1 MSSPFISKVSK
12 LNLSPDSR
20 KGTPPK
26 LRREQSGA
34 TEKTEE
40 DSSLPTTPT
49 PKGKASA
56 ARHQSEQ
63 RDSPVP
69 APKDAPSQASASASG
84 SRAQS
89 RVGRSESEAE
99 QPQEE
104 PQEEGQEEQQEE
116 EENGQEQPTPSLNGG
131 PTESHPEHLDLSV
144 LKGLEVGED
153 GLIHDQDGNA
163 IGRLVEGKPEDLVG
177 YTVGDN
183 GEILDED
190 GDLIGVVDVLAEAFQ
205 NQQDGVDASQA
216 GGPDEDQEE
225 EEEEEEGQHEQT
237 NGIVDQAADTVGQAA
252 DTATAAVSNVADLA
266 GKAVS
271 ESGDI
276 KDDAGQTV
284 GKLVEGEPE
293 ELAGK
298 VPNDQ
303 GEILGDE
310 GDVLGRVDVAS
321 QAKEAAG
328 SAAGSSKA
336 ASRESGKDAEQR
348 GSVAGTAASKA
359 TGSAAGSAAD
369 KSKAASGAQPEDDQ
383 STVGPKST
391 ADNVSAEELTPEDAV
406 GEKPEASEA
415 DEAKG
420 TVAEKSEAPGTEAD
434 EANETVAEKSELPG
448 SQAPATE
455 AAGTEADEA
464 KETVG
469 DKSEAPGSEVAGA
482 EAEGEAK
489 EAPEEAAE
497 AATEGV
503 PESAPG
509 DAAEE
514 KYETAQEEVPEEA
527 TEEAPEEAP
536 EEAAEE
542 GTEAEKELPPISSLE
557 GLRCNKLGKI
567 INPATGKPVGE
578 LIEGDA
584 KKLASLGAQLD
595 DKGQFWD
602 NRGNVIGRAQTL
614 APEEYPD
621 EPPFGGLEGLH
632 VVEDGWVEDQNGKRV
647 GKIVDGDAKKVLGR
661 PVDEDGDVTDKHGN
675 VIAKAEYYEAP
686 DEEPEPEVEPEKID
700 LSSLEG
706 LTPNKLGYVIGP
718 KGVPIGRVV
727 EGNPKE
733 LAGKEIHDG
742 QIYDGPKPIGRVEL
756 IPENER
762 EKKPEGPFAGLEG
775 LVVNKEGFVEDEE
788 GNIVG
793 KVTEGDVKNLRGRT
807 VDEDG
812 DIIDK
817 FGSVKGHAEP
827 YEVPEEEKPEE
838 VDLSILEGKVVN
850 KAGNVVDGQ
859 GRVFGRVVSGGKGL
873 AGRKVDKKGQ
883 IWGDDGKVIGQAELV
898 PGADEQKPEGPF
910 FGFDN
915 AVVGKDGVVTDG
927 TDRII
932 GRVIEGDAKRLQGR
946 KVDEDGDILDK
957 NGNPIGKAERW
968 EPEEKKRN
976 VNPMAGRKVNKEG
989 EVRDADGNLIGKL
1002 TSGDLPSLIGKE
1014 IDDNGYVV
1022 DNDGNKIGE
1031 CTLIENIPEP
1041 EPEPEEPEE
1050 EVQEEEP
1057 GPSPEELEAKK
1068 KEEEDRQLAKK
1079 MSAIVGSTLDRLRPI
1094 CKMISE
1100 HVDRADRTPKD
1111 ELDEEQLVKDVK
1123 PLLEEGGQILQEC
1136 NGSIRALDPDGR
1148 IASTAKARAAS
1159 HEASPEEY
1167 ALADQLKEL
1176 TDTVLRTIDNGKKR
1190 IAGMPHAKKE
1200 LNPLWGLLSEPLF
1213 QIIAAVGLLLSGVL
1227 GLVGRLLE
1235 GLGLGPLVKGL
1246 LGGLGLDKL
1255 LSNLGLTSLTDALG
1269 LTGRKKK

>member
-34 TEKTEE
+34 TEKTE
-40 DSSLPTTPT
+40 DDPSVPTTPT

-69 APKDAPSQASASASG
+69 APRDAPSQASASASG
-84 SRAQS
+84 SRAQK
-89 RVGRSESEAE
+89 
-99 QPQEE
+99 
-104 PQEEGQEEQQEE
+104 
-116 EENGQEQPTPSLNGG
+116 EENGQQEQPTPSLNGG

-153 GLIHDQDGNA
+153 GLIHDQDGTA

-205 NQQDGVDASQA
+205 NQQDG
-216 GGPDEDQEE
+216 
-225 EEEEEEGQHEQT
+225 
-237 NGIVDQAADTVGQAA
+237 AADTVGQAA
-252 DTATAAVSNVADLA
+252 DTATAAVGNVADLA

-303 GEILGDE
+303 GEILGDD
-310 GDVLGRVDVAS
+310 GDVVGRVDVAP
-321 QAKEAAG
+321 QEAAG

-336 ASRESGKDAEQR
+336 ASRESGEEAEQR
-348 GSVAGTAASKA
+348 ASVAGTAASKA
-359 TGSAAGSAAD
+359 TGSAAD

-406 GEKPEASEA
+406 GEKPEASDA

-434 EANETVAEKSELPG
+434 EAKETVAEKSEAPG
-448 SQAPATE
+448 SQAPGTE

-464 KETVG
+464 KETV
-469 DKSEAPGSEVAGA
+469 
-482 EAEGEAK
+482 
-489 EAPEEAAE
+489 
-497 AATEGV
+497 
-503 PESAPG
+503 
-509 DAAEE
+509 
-514 KYETAQEEVPEEA
+514 
-527 TEEAPEEAP
+527 
-536 EEAAEE
+536 AEE
-542 GTEAEKELPPISSLE
+542 GTEAEKELPPLSSLE

-675 VIAKAEYYEAP
+675 VIAKAEYYETP
-686 DEEPEPEVEPEKID
+686 DEEPEPEPETID

-793 KVTEGDVKNLRGRT
+793 KVTEGDVKNLRGRA

-976 VNPMAGRKVNKEG
+976 INPMAGRKVNKEG

-1100 HVDRADRTPKD
+1100 HVDKADRTPKE

-1136 NGSIRALDPDGR
+1136 NGAIRALDPDGR
-1148 IASTAKARAAS
+1148 IAATAKARAAS

-1255 LSNLGLTSLTDALG
+1255 LSSLGLTSLTDALG

>member
-34 TEKTEE
+34 TEQTEE
-40 DSSLPTTPT
+40 DPSVPTTPT

-69 APKDAPSQASASASG
+69 APKEASASASASG

-89 RVGRSESEAE
+89 R
-99 QPQEE
+99 E
-104 PQEEGQEEQQEE
+104 PHDE

-205 NQQDGVDASQA
+205 NQQDG
-216 GGPDEDQEE
+216 
-225 EEEEEEGQHEQT
+225 
-237 NGIVDQAADTVGQAA
+237 AADTVGQAA

-328 SAAGSSKA
+328 K
-336 ASRESGKDAEQR
+336 
-348 GSVAGTAASKA
+348 
-359 TGSAAGSAAD
+359 
-369 KSKAASGAQPEDDQ
+369 
-383 STVGPKST
+383 
-391 ADNVSAEELTPEDAV
+391 
-406 GEKPEASEA
+406 A
-415 DEAKG
+415 DEAKE
-420 TVAEKSEAPGTEAD
+420 TVAEKSEAPG
-434 EANETVAEKSELPG
+434 
-448 SQAPATE
+448 SQAPGTE

-469 DKSEAPGSEVAGA
+469 DKSEAPGSEVAGT

-503 PESAPG
+503 PESAPE
-509 DAAEE
+509 DTAEE

-527 TEEAPEEAP
+527 PEVAPEEAP

-793 KVTEGDVKNLRGRT
+793 KVTEGDVKNLRGRA

-1100 HVDRADRTPKD
+1100 HVDKADRTPKE

-1123 PLLEEGGQILQEC
+1123 PLLEEGGQILQKC
-1136 NGSIRALDPDGR
+1136 NGAIRALDPDGR
-1148 IASTAKARAAS
+1148 IAATAKARAAS

>member
-1 MSSPFISKVSK
+1 MSSPFTSKVSK

-26 LRREQSGA
+26 LRHQKSGT

-40 DSSLPTTPT
+40 EDPSVPSTPT
-49 PKGKASA
+49 PKGKSA
-56 ARHQSEQ
+56 PRQQSEQ

-69 APKDAPSQASASASG
+69 KPKEGSGRAQSQASASASG

-89 RVGRSESEAE
+89 RVGRSER
-99 QPQEE
+99 
-104 PQEEGQEEQQEE
+104 
-116 EENGQEQPTPSLNGG
+116 QEQPTPSVNGG

-163 IGRLVEGKPEDLVG
+163 IGRLVEGKSEDLVG

-190 GDLIGVVDVLAEAFQ
+190 GDLIGIVDVLAEAFQ
-205 NQQDGVDASQA
+205 NKDADG
-216 GGPDEDQEE
+216 
-225 EEEEEEGQHEQT
+225 
-237 NGIVDQAADTVGQAA
+237 AADTVGQAA
-252 DTATAAVSNVADLA
+252 DTATAAVNNVADLA

-271 ESGDI
+271 ESGEL
-276 KDDAGQTV
+276 KDDAGQTI
-284 GKLVEGEPE
+284 GKLVEGQPE

-298 VPNDQ
+298 VPNEQ
-303 GEILGDE
+303 GEILGDD

-321 QAKEAAG
+321 QAREAAG
-328 SAAGSSKA
+328 SAAGSSKKA
-336 ASRESGKDAEQR
+336 PTEATEQR
-348 GSVAGTAASKA
+348 GSVAPTDASKA
-359 TGSAAGSAAD
+359 SGSAAGSAAD
-369 KSKAASGAQPEDDQ
+369 KSRAASGTQPEEDQ
-383 STVGPKST
+383 ST
-391 ADNVSAEELTPEDAV
+391 
-406 GEKPEASEA
+406 
-415 DEAKG
+415 
-420 TVAEKSEAPGTEAD
+420 
-434 EANETVAEKSELPG
+434 
-448 SQAPATE
+448 
-455 AAGTEADEA
+455 
-464 KETVG
+464 
-469 DKSEAPGSEVAGA
+469 SEAPGSQVAGT
-482 EAEGEAK
+482 EAEEAEEAR
-489 EAPEEAAE
+489 EAPEDAAE

-503 PESAPG
+503 PESAPEG
-509 DAAEE
+509 TAEE
-514 KYETAQEEVPEEA
+514 KSEAAQED
-527 TEEAPEEAP
+527 APEEVT

-542 GTEAEKELPPISSLE
+542 GKEEKQLPPLSSLE

-602 NRGNVIGRAQTL
+602 NRGNVIGKAQTL

-621 EPPFGGLEGLH
+621 EPPFAGLEGLH

-675 VIAKAEYYEAP
+675 VIAKAEYYETP
-686 DEEPEPEVEPEKID
+686 DEEPEPEPEAID

-775 LVVNKEGFVEDEE
+775 LVVNKDGFVEDDE

-793 KVTEGDVKNLRGRT
+793 KVIEGDAKKLRGRA

-817 FGSVKGHAEP
+817 FGSVKGRAEP

-838 VDLSILEGKVVN
+838 VDLSILEGKTVN
-850 KAGNVVDGQ
+850 KAGMVVDGQ
-859 GRVFGRVVSGGKGL
+859 GNVFGRVVSGGKGL
-873 AGRKVDKKGQ
+873 TGRKVDKKGQ

-898 PGADEQKPEGPF
+898 PGAEEQKPEGPF

-946 KVDEDGDILDK
+946 KVDEDGEILDK
-957 NGNPIGKAERW
+957 NGNSIGKAERW

-976 VNPMAGRKVNKEG
+976 INPMAGRKVNKEG

-1041 EPEPEEPEE
+1041 EPEPEEPQE

-1057 GPSPEELEAKK
+1057 GPSPEELEAQK
-1068 KEEEDRQLAKK
+1068 KEQEDRQLAKK

-1100 HVDRADRTPKD
+1100 HVDKADRTPKE

-1136 NGSIRALDPDGR
+1136 NGAIRALDPDGHV
-1148 IASTAKARAAS
+1148 AATAKARAAS

>member
-26 LRREQSGA
+26 LRHQKSGT
-34 TEKTEE
+34 TEKTEDE
-40 DSSLPTTPT
+40 DPSLPTTPT
-49 PKGKASA
+49 PKGKSA
-56 ARHQSEQ
+56 PRQQSEQ

-69 APKDAPSQASASASG
+69 APKEAALQPSASASG

-89 RVGRSESEAE
+89 RVGEAE
-99 QPQEE
+99 PEQEPE
-104 PQEEGQEEQQEE
+104 PEAETQEEGQQEQQGEQEEGGAEVEE
-116 EENGQEQPTPSLNGG
+116 EEEDGQDQEQPTPSLNGG
-131 PTESHPEHLDLSV
+131 PTESHPERLDLSI

-163 IGRLVEGKPEDLVG
+163 VGRLVEGKPEDLKKKVSMSRLM
-177 YTVGDN
+177 VSSIRRP
-183 GEILDED
+183 ILSTRP
-190 GDLIGVVDVLAEAFQ
+190 LILRLLPPWVSSWR
-205 NQQDGVDASQA
+205 ASPRSWLVRSPTSRA
-216 GGPDEDQEE
+216 R
-225 EEEEEEGQHEQT
+225 
-237 NGIVDQAADTVGQAA
+237 
-252 DTATAAVSNVADLA
+252 S
-266 GKAVS
+266 
-271 ESGDI
+271 SGTT
-276 KDDAGQTV
+276 GM
-284 GKLVEGEPE
+284 
-293 ELAGK
+293 
-298 VPNDQ
+298 
-303 GEILGDE
+303 
-310 GDVLGRVDVAS
+310 S
-321 QAKEAAG
+321 
-328 SAAGSSKA
+328 
-336 ASRESGKDAEQR
+336 
-348 GSVAGTAASKA
+348 SVAWMPTR
-359 TGSAAGSAAD
+359 
-369 KSKAASGAQPEDDQ
+369 P
-383 STVGPKST
+383 PKSRKFR
-391 ADNVSAEELTPEDAV
+391 ALRRQEP
-406 GEKPEASEA
+406 KPLALRPTRPP
-415 DEAKG
+415 K
-420 TVAEKSEAPGTEAD
+420 T
-434 EANETVAEKSELPG
+434 
-448 SQAPATE
+448 
-455 AAGTEADEA
+455 
-464 KETVG
+464 
-469 DKSEAPGSEVAGA
+469 
-482 EAEGEAK
+482 
-489 EAPEEAAE
+489 
-497 AATEGV
+497 
-503 PESAPG
+503 
-509 DAAEE
+509 
-514 KYETAQEEVPEEA
+514 
-527 TEEAPEEAP
+527 PEEAP
-536 EEAAEE
+536 EEGKE
-542 GTEAEKELPPISSLE
+542 EKELPPLSILE

-567 INPATGKPVGE
+567 IDPATGKPVGE

-584 KKLASLGAQLD
+584 KKLASLGVTLD
-595 DKGQFWD
+595 DQGQFWD

-647 GKIVDGDAKKVLGR
+647 GKIVEGDAKKVLGR

-686 DEEPEPEVEPEKID
+686 EEEPEAEPEAID

-718 KGVPIGRVV
+718 KGGVPIGRVV

-742 QIYDGPKPIGRVEL
+742 LIYDGPKPIGRVEL

-775 LVVNKEGFVEDEE
+775 LVVNKDGFVEDEE

-793 KVTEGDVKNLRGRT
+793 KVTEGDIKNLRGRT

-812 DIIDK
+812 DIVDK

-838 VDLSILEGKVVN
+838 VDLSILEGKIVN
-850 KAGNVVDGQ
+850 KAGNVVDGS
-859 GRVFGRVVSGGKGL
+859 GKVYGRVVSGGKGL

-883 IWGDDGKVIGQAELV
+883 IWGDNGQVIGQAELV
-898 PGADEQKPEGPF
+898 PGAEEQKAEGPF
-910 FGFDN
+910 FGFEN

-932 GRVIEGDAKRLQGR
+932 GRVIEGDAKKLQGR

-976 VNPMAGRKVNKEG
+976 INPMAGRKVNKEG

-1041 EPEPEEPEE
+1041 EPEPEAEPEPE
-1050 EVQEEEP
+1050 PEPEEP
-1057 GPSPEELEAKK
+1057 GPSQEELDAKK

-1100 HVDRADRTPKD
+1100 HVDRADRTPKE

-1123 PLLEEGGQILQEC
+1123 PLLEEGGHILQEC
-1136 NGSIRALDPDGR
+1136 NGAIRALDPDGH
-1148 IASTAKARAAS
+1148 IAAAAKARAAS

-1176 TDTVLRTIDNGKKR
+1176 TETVLRTIENGKKR

-1227 GLVGRLLE
+1227 GLVGRLLD
-1235 GLGLGPLVKGL
+1235 GLGLGGLVRGL

-1255 LSNLGLTSLTDALG
+1255 LGNLGLTSLTDALG